1 MEHLNSKD
9 VQPPVNCPLL
19 IEVEG
24 KLVRAHRENW
34 ELSKESEME
43 FILPNGDK
51 LVGRYRWTYP

>member
-1 MEHLNSKD
+1 M
-9 VQPPVNCPLL
+9 QPPVDCPLL

-24 KLVRAHRENW
+24 KLIRAHRENW

-43 FILPNGDK
+43 FILPDGGK

>member
-1 MEHLNSKD
+1 MEHLNSKY
-9 VQPPVNCPLL
+9 VQPPVDCPLL

-24 KLVRAHRENW
+24 KLIRAHRENW

-43 FILPNGDK
+43 FILPNGGK

>member
-1 MEHLNSKD
+1 MEHLNSEY
-9 VQPPVNCPLL
+9 VQPPVDCPLL

-24 KLVRAHRENW
+24 KLVRAHRECW
-34 ELSKESEME
+34 EVSKDSEME